1 MSDSLHRLAVHE
13 SESRRKD
20 EVIASLRMELAAYKK
35 NSRSKDI
42 RSVII
47 IDLQVEQCDINID
60 VEYPLVYSTSQFCYS
75 S

>member
-47 IDLQVEQCDINID
+47 IDLQVEQYDFNID